1 MNPLALKS
9 KTDIRIMDQ
18 RIFNHDIGGNESVT
32 AGGKGTEGGEQ
43 MWDKER
49 WKEEQ
54 VWWWEAERVM

>member
-1 MNPLALKS
+1 
-9 KTDIRIMDQ
+9 MDQ

-54 VWWWEAERVM
+54 V